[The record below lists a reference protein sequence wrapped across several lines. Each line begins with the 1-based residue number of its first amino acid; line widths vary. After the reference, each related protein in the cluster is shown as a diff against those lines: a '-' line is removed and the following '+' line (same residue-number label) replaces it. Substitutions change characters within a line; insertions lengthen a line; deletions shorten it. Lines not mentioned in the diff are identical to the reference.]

1 MTLLNLYAVDSR
13 YPQKTLTSQGS
24 PLSGYAIVAKYDSGW
39 NMSLSTRLW
48 LVGVYNTG
56 QRSTIFTLDM
66 VINTSCIGNGV
77 LAAWRHY
84 DVTRKAH

>member
-1 MTLLNLYAVDSR
+1 
-13 YPQKTLTSQGS
+13 
-24 PLSGYAIVAKYDSGW
+24 
-39 NMSLSTRLW
+39 MSLSARLRS
-48 LVGVYNTG
+48 VGCVHHGTTFHN
-56 QRSTIFTLDM
+56 FTLDM